1 MMRLQC
7 LTDEVVSTCGSK
19 LIILN
24 GKQETIIP
32 IKLIEHFDIQLPDA
46 LQNGV
51 IRISTFKPKFGSVVY
66 SIGGA
71 GSKNEIILLFLEKD
85 LATAKAIQRYA
96 KTLRF
101 DLRSIQERRKRF
113 VRMEYGHPLQTENTP
128 EIFEQKTEAVNKKRH
143 FQQIFSNRFR
153 FTQRWIL
160 RL

>member
-7 LTDEVVSTCGSK
+7 LTDEVVSTCGFK

-96 KTLRF
+96 KTF
-101 DLRSIQERRKRF
+101 
-113 VRMEYGHPLQTENTP
+113 
-128 EIFEQKTEAVNKKRH
+128 A
-143 FQQIFSNRFR
+143 FR
-153 FTQRWIL
+153 FAFYSGKAEKVRKDGIRASIANRKHPGNL
-160 RL
+160 